1 MKSSLRLY
9 GCVLC
14 GLLGLPACTSSFS
27 RVADT
32 VASAPDWYAER
43 RNEVVGRGYPSV
55 SRVPAAASTETDRAR
70 LAAIRGDVSIA
81 EALVRMDPRSV
92 PPSLELDR
100 MLEWSRDARAA
111 AEALDTPGD
120 FLTDEEAQALRARFD
135 TDRAQS

>member
-1 MKSSLRLY
+1 
-9 GCVLC
+9 
-14 GLLGLPACTSSFS
+14 
-27 RVADT
+27 
-32 VASAPDWYAER
+32 
-43 RNEVVGRGYPSV
+43 
-55 SRVPAAASTETDRAR
+55 
-70 LAAIRGDVSIA
+70 
-81 EALVRMDPRSV
+81 MDPRSV